1 MKYPYEF
8 ADLKHAACGNWQH
21 ILSTIG
27 IPSGCLKDKHQPCPI
42 CGGKDRFRFDNK
54 QGFGTYYCN
63 QCGSGDGFA
72 FVMTWQQCDF
82 PTAAQTVARIL
93 GMDTSPKTHHHTRPT
108 PTPSTPESEPDQ
120 LPKLQRIW
128 HETQPLSGSQTL
140 AYLAA
145 RGLDTSAITDT
156 EFTHVRHHAALPYW
170 TQDNNGK
177 PIKLG
182 EFGAMI
188 GAIVDTNGELQGLHT
203 TYLHPNQPRKLAIVH
218 PETGEPLPNKKMQRR
233 YSGSLKGCAV
243 PLDPL
248 DNTRRLLVC
257 EGMKTAFAARELF
270 ALPTWACLN
279 AGNLAAF
286 HLPDGVNSLL
296 IVADHDTPR
305 PIGFQAAHDLATRA
319 LKQGLKVQIWQ
330 PETQGFDG
338 LDELNRIKKEQQ
350 S

>member
-1 MKYPYEF
+1 
-8 ADLKHAACGNWQH
+8 
-21 ILSTIG
+21 
-27 IPSGCLKDKHQPCPI
+27 
-42 CGGKDRFRFDNK
+42 
-54 QGFGTYYCN
+54 
-63 QCGSGDGFA
+63 
-72 FVMTWQQCDF
+72 
-82 PTAAQTVARIL
+82 
-93 GMDTSPKTHHHTRPT
+93 MDTSPKTHHHTRPT

-145 RGLDTSAITDT
+145 RGLDTS
-156 EFTHVRHHAALPYW
+156 
-170 TQDNNGK
+170 
-177 PIKLG
+177 
-182 EFGAMI
+182 
-188 GAIVDTNGELQGLHT
+188 AIVDTNGELQGLHT

-257 EGMKTAFAARELF
+257 EGMETAFAARELF

>member
-63 QCGSGDGFA
+63 QCG
-72 FVMTWQQCDF
+72 
-82 PTAAQTVARIL
+82 
-93 GMDTSPKTHHHTRPT
+93 
-108 PTPSTPESEPDQ
+108 
-120 LPKLQRIW
+120 
-128 HETQPLSGSQTL
+128 
-140 AYLAA
+140 AA

-233 YSGSLKGCAV
+233 YSGSMKGCAV

-257 EGMKTAFAARELF
+257 EGMETAFAARELF

-319 LKQGLKVQIWQ
+319 LKQGAESANLAA
-330 PETQGFDG
+330 
-338 LDELNRIKKEQQ
+338 
-350 S
+350 